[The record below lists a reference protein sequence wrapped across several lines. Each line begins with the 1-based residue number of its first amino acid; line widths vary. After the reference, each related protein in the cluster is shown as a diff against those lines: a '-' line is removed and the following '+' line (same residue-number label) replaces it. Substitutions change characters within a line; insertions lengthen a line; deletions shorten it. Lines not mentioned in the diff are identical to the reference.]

1 MKAASASFKALLE
14 FIDWYFLLKTHQ
26 DYYYYGLQLY
36 FISFVFTQI
45 IEGKKETKKTQFF
58 LILDQILI
66 CHIWWFCSDFDEKS
80 DFEGPNLLT
89 QNSKLWIFMHY
100 TNFCFTIDFF
110 LKPDQYERS
119 ISKHGCI
126 RDVTWSRCSPE
137 QQELKCF
144 LARVY
149 LLPVE
154 STSYYWSVGNKNND
168 LLISSTDISCVC
180 GDGVVNTLF

>member
-1 MKAASASFKALLE
+1 MFYN
-14 FIDWYFLLKTHQ
+14 W
-26 DYYYYGLQLY
+26 
-36 FISFVFTQI
+36 
-45 IEGKKETKKTQFF
+45 
-58 LILDQILI
+58 
-66 CHIWWFCSDFDEKS
+66 
-80 DFEGPNLLT
+80 
-89 QNSKLWIFMHY
+89 
-100 TNFCFTIDFF
+100 FF

-168 LLISSTDISCVC
+168 LLISSTDISCVWWC
-180 GDGVVNTLF
+180 GQYPLLVRGWVKMEFWSVIYLKNLEWTVKIFFLLIFSRCSIPLHFALYIFGKKSFQINRGSN

>member
-1 MKAASASFKALLE
+1 MKNLISKDRTYLH
-14 FIDWYFLLKTHQ
+14 KTQ
-26 DYYYYGLQLY
+26 NFESSCTTLIFVLQL
-36 FISFVFTQI
+36 I
-45 IEGKKETKKTQFF
+45 
-58 LILDQILI
+58 
-66 CHIWWFCSDFDEKS
+66 
-80 DFEGPNLLT
+80 
-89 QNSKLWIFMHY
+89 
-100 TNFCFTIDFF
+100 F

-168 LLISSTDISCVC
+168 LLISSTNISCVGWWWC
-180 GDGVVNTLF
+180 GQYPLLVRGLGQNGVLIWDNGIYLKNLEWTVKIFLLLIFSRCSTVAFCTLYFWKKIISN